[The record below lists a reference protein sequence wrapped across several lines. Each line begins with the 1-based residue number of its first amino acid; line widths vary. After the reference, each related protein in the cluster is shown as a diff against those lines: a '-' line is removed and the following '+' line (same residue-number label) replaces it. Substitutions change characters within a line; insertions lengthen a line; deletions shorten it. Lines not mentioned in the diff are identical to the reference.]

1 MTTPLPVSVAIPA
14 GWTPEQAMAVLEL
27 LNDLRDA
34 LWAMHGDRIQHHL
47 QQQQGPADTSAP
59 GNAPN
64 SHNPV
69 F

>member
-1 MTTPLPVSVAIPA
+1 MTPPLPTSVLIPA

-34 LWAMHGDRIQHHL
+34 LWAMHGDRIQQHL
-47 QQQQGPADTSAP
+47 QQQQGSADTIAP
-59 GNAPN
+59 GNDLN
-64 SHNPV
+64 SDEPV